1 MSAVKVVRF
10 LSGPPGLADD
20 LRALWGRALG
30 AGPGASAAPG
40 GPAAAGRPV
49 RVALGVPLTLPE
61 LAPPPYAAVDVQWFA
76 SSAAALANDPWLQG
90 TAPDLA
96 LDAPPLA
103 AGSCRVVADEVVL
116 RGADYLAARWRA
128 GGDRYKMLSF
138 GRRNPELTPEEFS
151 ARWRG
156 EAGRLGAEQIPE
168 DVRGEAYVQN
178 HPVARDGPEWPL
190 DAVNEVWFD
199 RLDLLRRRGAWLAAR
214 QDEALRSGAVGFL
227 SPTEVWSIAV
237 REVVLTAPGGDDGL
251 ELDCRSPGL
260 VP

>member
-20 LRALWGRALG
+20 LRALWGRALR
-30 AGPGASAAPG
+30 AGPAASAERG
-40 GPAAAGRPV
+40 GPAAAGRPS

-61 LAPPPYAAVDVQWFA
+61 LAPSSYAAVDVQWFPDA
-76 SSAAALANDPWLQG
+76 PAALANDAWLRA
-90 TAPDLA
+90 TAPDLV
-96 LDAPPLA
+96 LDAAPS

-138 GRRNPELTPEEFS
+138 GRRNPELTPEQFS

-156 EAGRLGAEQIPE
+156 EAGRLGAEQIPDE
-168 DVRGEAYVQN
+168 VRGAAYVQN
-178 HPVARDGPEWPL
+178 HPVALDGHVWPL

-199 RLDLLRRRGAWLAAR
+199 RLDLLRRRAAWLAAR
-214 QDEALRSGAVGFL
+214 QDEALRSGALGFM
-227 SPTEVWSIAV
+227 SPTDVWSIAV
-237 REVVLTAPGGDDGL
+237 REVVLTPPGGGAVD
-251 ELDCRSPGL
+251 LDCRSPGL